1 MWEFLSKDVNL
12 WSKSSLDCQQ
22 NKIQVHVKA
31 PILQIPISHINLD
44 LVGPLLKSQG
54 FSYLFTIIDRA
65 SCWPDGVPILQTTT
79 EECAQILSS
88 LQLSPATE
96 VLNLVF
102 PVQVFGNCTFTNN
115 IFPSSI
121 QWPRG
126 KISQTPQGI
135 LAS

>member
-12 WSKSSLDCQQ
+12 WS
-22 NKIQVHVKA
+22 KIQVHVKA
-31 PILQIPISHINLD
+31 PILQIPISHIHLD
-44 LVGPLLKSQG
+44 LVGPLPQSQG
-54 FSYLFTIIDRA
+54 FSYLFKIIDRA
-65 SCWPDGVPILQTTT
+65 SCWPEAVPILQT
-79 EECAQILSS
+79 EECAQIPSS
-88 LQLSPATE
+88 LQLSPATK

-102 PVQVFGNCTFTNN
+102 PVQVFGNRTFTNN

-121 QWPRG
+121 QWPCG